1 MAITNALTDLG
12 NLTGNAGTAGAGYKV
27 SNLYKQA
34 YSDAV
39 RLQIQQFD
47 SLLSDTLQRESI
59 EGEVKSFDRLDKKSV
74 DDLLTRTRSGLY
86 GIANGVAAGTTLP
99 ADAVYGASDTQRRM
113 IEPLW
118 FEYAEL
124 FDPRDS
130 QGLMKAV
137 RPDSQYLR
145 NLAAIFNR
153 KKDLIILDS
162 LSKNVTVQQR
172 TGSGVTVNK
181 TVAFTNNMQNTG
193 TGATAAVGDYSG
205 TGFAT
210 EGLEI
215 GCNLGKAVNTISHP
229 TVTTPL
235 FQVTATGVI
244 DTGSWN
250 AAGVEYVSAAAGAG
264 QVLAATE
271 YDASTTPPTVIIP
284 ATGSGDG
291 ALAVGTVTELNIEKL
306 IRARQKLD
314 ANNALMPGTRYICL
328 CHPNNFYSLM
338 SDSTDTRFT
347 SIDFNDGKP
356 LTSGEAFKFM
366 GFEFRIT
373 NELPQAV
380 TDNTS
385 ASSTSVSDFDVI
397 NEASPVVC
405 GTKASNVPVRWVY
418 FYTEQCGIFGMNQ
431 EMQIRF
437 DEIPERGYALQ
448 MWHQIGMNGL
458 RMDGDCIVR
467 VACKDEPA

>member
-1 MAITNALTDLG
+1 MAITNSLTDLG
-12 NLTGNAGTAGAGYKV
+12 NLTGNAATAGADYKV

-59 EGEVKSFDRLDKKSV
+59 EGEIKSFDRLDKKSV

-86 GIANGVAAGTTLP
+86 GIKNGTVATDTVLA

-153 KKDLIILDS
+153 KKDLIILDA
-162 LSKNVTVQQR
+162 LSKAVLVQQR
-172 TGSGVTVNK
+172 TGQGVTVNK
-181 TVAFTNNMQNTG
+181 TVGYTGDFTWTDG
-193 TGATAAVGDYSG
+193 VATTDGANGIVVNRDAYEGFEVGCKLSRKYSDAYPVDSTAAVATGVLVSSG
-205 TGFAT
+205 A
-210 EGLEI
+210 
-215 GCNLGKAVNTISHP
+215 NND
-229 TVTTPL
+229 TTPL
-235 FQVTATGVI
+235 IAVAAAPGTTYAADDIQI
-244 DTGSWN
+244 
-250 AAGVEYVSAAAGAG
+250 AGVDFTAAATAG
-264 QVLAATE
+264 DYTSV
-271 YDASTTPPTVIIP
+271 DVTPF
-284 ATGSGDG
+284 
-291 ALAVGTVTELNIEKL
+291 NIEKL
-306 IRARQKLD
+306 IRARQKLES
-314 ANNALMPGTRYICL
+314 NNALMPGTRYICVL
-328 CHPNNFYSLM
+328 HPDQFYSLM
-338 SDSTDTRFT
+338 ADASDTRFT

-356 LTSGEAFKFM
+356 LINGEAFKFM
-366 GFEFRIT
+366 GFEFRLS
-373 NELPQAV
+373 NLVPQATFTAG
-380 TDNTS
+380 TDAADTGADYQGPAAAYS
-385 ASSTSVSDFDVI
+385 IVQ
-397 NEASPVVC
+397 
-405 GTKASNVPVRWVY
+405 GGVPVRYAY
-418 FYTEQCGIFGMNQ
+418 FYTEQCGIFGMNAD
-431 EMQIRF
+431 MSIRF

-448 MWHQIGMNGL
+448 MWHQIGMNAI

-467 VACKDEPA
+467 VASVDDPA

>member
-1 MAITNALTDLG
+1 MAITNSLTDLG
-12 NLTGNAGTAGAGYKV
+12 NLTGNAGTAGADYKV

-59 EGEVKSFDRLDKKSV
+59 EGEVKSFDRLDKKST

-86 GIANGVAAGTTLP
+86 GIANGVAGGTTLA

-113 IEPLW
+113 IEPQW

-153 KKDLIILDS
+153 KKDLIILDA
-162 LSKNVTVQQR
+162 LSKAVLVQQR
-172 TGSGVTVNK
+172 TGQGVTVNK
-181 TVAFTNNMQNTG
+181 TVGYTG
-193 TGATAAVGDYSG
+193 DHTWTDGVVDASNGGAALHDAY
-205 TGFAT
+205 
-210 EGLEI
+210 EGMEI
-215 GCNLGKAVNTISHP
+215 GCGLSSTARTNTEP
-229 TVTTPL
+229 LVKTVTSPAVPWTDADIL
-235 FQVTATGVI
+235 VNNTAVTASDVVDAADAATATYTTTGV
-244 DTGSWN
+244 TAFN
-250 AAGVEYVSAAAGAG
+250 V
-264 QVLAATE
+264 
-271 YDASTTPPTVIIP
+271 
-284 ATGSGDG
+284 
-291 ALAVGTVTELNIEKL
+291 EKL

-314 ANNALMPGTRYICL
+314 ANNALMPGTRYICVL
-328 CHPNNFYSLM
+328 HPDQFYSLL
-338 SDSTDTRFT
+338 SDKDDTRLT

-356 LTSGEAFKFM
+356 LTSGEVFRYM

-373 NELPQAV
+373 NILPQASFRLG
-380 TDNTS
+380 TDALDDPVS
-385 ASSTSVSDFDVI
+385 ADIQGPGADYKI
-397 NEASPVVC
+397 DQGGSPVRY
-405 GTKASNVPVRWVY
+405 AY
-418 FYTEQCGIFGMNQ
+418 FYTEQCGIFGMNAD
-431 EMQIRF
+431 MSIRF

-448 MWHQIGMNGL
+448 MWHQIGMNAI

-467 VACKDEPA
+467 VGSVDEPA